1 MCHWNQKAFRE
12 KINQIT
18 YNNKYMTMNPLKKFK
33 QWHTAYT
40 KIAATKLPSAC
51 CLTSIG
57 SDGYPNSRFVSLK
70 EIIENTFVITGSL
83 TSRKGIELL
92 ANPKASLTFWWPET
106 QQQIRIQGDA
116 SQIDQALANTYFK
129 GRHKEAQIVSHICQQ
144 GIEID
149 NIADLTTLF
158 EQKKIEFKNIDIP
171 KPNDW
176 SGFYIDPKHIEFM
189 EFKSNRFH
197 YRELY
202 TKEQN
207 SWSKMILQ
215 P

>member
-1 MCHWNQKAFRE
+1 MD
-12 KINQIT
+12 
-18 YNNKYMTMNPLKKFK
+18 PLEKFK
-33 QWHTAYT
+33 QWHTEYIKNT
-40 KIAATKLPSAC
+40 TTKLPYAC
-51 CLTSIG
+51 CLASIG

-70 EIIENTFVITGSL
+70 EIKEHKFVITGSL
-83 TSRKGIELL
+83 TSRKGLELL

-106 QQQIRIQGDA
+106 QQQIRIQGDT
-116 SQIDQALANTYFK
+116 SQIDHTLANTYFK

-149 NIADLTTLF
+149 NITDLTSLF
-158 EQKKIEFKNIDIP
+158 EKKKIEYKNADVP

-176 SGFYIDPKHIEFM
+176 SGFYIDPKRIEFM

-207 SWSKMILQ
+207 GWSKVILQ